1 MISGLSTKILS
12 PIPDVGEPRRIPGTD
27 YRADCAVGQLRPMGM
42 KPCSDEQ
49 LTSQQLLCQ
58 QHRYPTST
66 ECGRRLE
73 YFDQKADDAL
83 VVTLDHTAG
92 EWYRVESRNAAAFWH
107 TAGEWYRV
115 ESRNAA
121 AFWRKEASR
130 YRRFLFLG
138 LTSDVFEW
146 QPPEDDWGALFCDDS
161 QSVVQLIAD

>member
-1 MISGLSTKILS
+1 MISRLSAKILS
-12 PIPDVGEPRRIPGTD
+12 PVPGVREPRRIPGTD

-92 EWYRVESRNAAAFWH
+92 EWYRVESRNAAAFW
-107 TAGEWYRV
+107 
-115 ESRNAA
+115 
-121 AFWRKEASR
+121 RKEASR